1 MTRAV
6 VVMSGGDAVSP
17 FTTPESECSG
27 GLAAGNTDTAVRRHL
42 LDRGHAVFT
51 APAMN
56 APGVVVEPDPASFGA
71 FADMPLVLSEHLT
84 VCSVG
89 DIDTAGESLAR
100 FVSHLHDAYG
110 VDEVDWVG
118 HSNGGLFARA
128 ATRIL
133 QRSGTPV
140 AVRSLIALGT
150 PWLGGVPTRYVAGE
164 IGIEQAG
171 GDARLAALFE
181 GFAERAAEADLG
193 LVAEDT
199 ESYLCGPDGWNA
211 AQAGVLADIPVLL
224 VAGTWFDAF
233 KGDPGVWPLDGL
245 VSRSSALALG
255 LDASVLPIATRL
267 EFPVT
272 HSIWVSD
279 QCGLPWPTGMTWNPG
294 VLDAVVDFL
303 DEVRG

>member
-1 MTRAV
+1 
-6 VVMSGGDAVSP
+6 MSGGDAVSP
-17 FTTPESECSG
+17 FTSPQAACG
-27 GLAAGNTDTAVRRHL
+27 AGLAAGNTDTAVRQHL

-71 FADMPLVLSEHLT
+71 FGDMPPVLPEHLT
-84 VCSVG
+84 VNSVG
-89 DIDTAGESLAR
+89 DIDAAGASLAR
-100 FVSHLHDAYG
+100 FVGHLHDTYG

-118 HSNGGLFARA
+118 HSNGGLFARS

-133 QRSGTPV
+133 RRSGTPV
-140 AVRSLIALGT
+140 TVRSLTALGT

-164 IGIEQAG
+164 ITIEQAA
-171 GDARLAALFE
+171 GDPHLVALFE
-181 GFAERAAEADLG
+181 GFKERAAEADLG

-199 ESYLCGPDGWNA
+199 EGFLCGPDGWNA
-211 AQAGVLADIPVLL
+211 AQAGVLDGIPVLL
-224 VAGTWFDAF
+224 VAGTWFEGF
-233 KGDPGVWPLDGL
+233 EGDPAVWPLDGL

-255 LDASVLPIATRL
+255 LDADVLPMATRL

-279 QCGLPWPTGMTWNPG
+279 QCGLPWPTGMTWNPD
-294 VLDAVVDFL
+294 VLDAVAGFL
-303 DEVRG
+303 DDVRG